1 MNSALP
7 PQPNLRGPDKPKP
20 TFGCGALIAI
30 GCGGIVVLAVLLGA
44 LSTIG
49 SGSDDDDAG
58 SGGDDSTSKYTQT
71 WSKQYSDTT
80 CADWNN
86 EMTAQQQFA
95 AAADILTSARNKIDD
110 GTGLPSDALIR
121 EFEGGITNVCVE
133 PTMTLTDA
141 TYGLYATEPRFHP

>member
-1 MNSALP
+1 MNDALP
-7 PQPNLRGPDKPKP
+7 AQPNLSGPDKPKP
-20 TFGCGALIAI
+20 TLGCGAIAGI
-30 GCGGIVVLAVLLGA
+30 GCGGIVLLSVLFGV

-49 SGSDDDDAG
+49 SGSDDGASTRAEDR
-58 SGGDDSTSKYTQT
+58 TSKYTQT

-80 CADWNN
+80 CSDWND
-86 EMTAQQQFA
+86 EMSEQQHFS
-95 AAADILTSARNKIDD
+95 AAADILTSARNKLDD

-121 EFEGGITNVCVE
+121 EFEDGITNVCVE

>member
-1 MNSALP
+1 MNDALP
-7 PQPNLRGPDKPKP
+7 PQPNLSGPDKPKP
-20 TFGCGALIAI
+20 TLGCGAIAGI
-30 GCGGIVVLAVLLGA
+30 GCGGIVLLAVLFGV

-49 SGSDDDDAG
+49 SGGDDDASTG
-58 SGGDDSTSKYTQT
+58 TDDSASKYTQT

-80 CADWNN
+80 CSDWND
-86 EMTAQQQFA
+86 EMTEQQHFS
-95 AAADILTSARNKIDD
+95 AAADILTSARNKLDD

-121 EFEGGITNVCVE
+121 EFEDGITNVCVE